1 MNKSQIISNCCFL
14 NDDISS
20 SVSNKPFMKVELH
33 LNIYFTIINFISTMF
48 HTAICSELTKVDYQ
62 IIESNFI
69 WKIRNP
75 AELHRCI
82 RSEFIDIPVID
93 AKW

>member
-1 MNKSQIISNCCFL
+1 
-14 NDDISS
+14 
-20 SVSNKPFMKVELH
+20 
-33 LNIYFTIINFISTMF
+33 MF